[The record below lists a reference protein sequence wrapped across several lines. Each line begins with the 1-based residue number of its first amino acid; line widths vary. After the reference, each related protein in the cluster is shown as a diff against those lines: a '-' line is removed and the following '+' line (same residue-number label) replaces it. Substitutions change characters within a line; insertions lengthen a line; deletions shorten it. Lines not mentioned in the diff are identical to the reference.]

1 MEHED
6 KLSRKIEGGLVLKN
20 ESLLKECA
28 NIIKRISLPRREI
41 NLIVEWQKQYS
52 REEIVEAVKK
62 AVSKKARVPISGYSS
77 KILAENRF
85 KFNHDKQQILEIK
98 ALESRIRER
107 EKRYE

>member
-1 MEHED
+1 M
-6 KLSRKIEGGLVLKN
+6 KN
-20 ESLLKECA
+20 ESLLRECA
-28 NIIKRISLPRREI
+28 NIIKRTSLTHREI
-41 NLIVEWQKQYS
+41 NLIVDWQKKYS

-77 KILAENRF
+77 KIFAENRL
-85 KFNHDKQQILEIK
+85 KFNQDKQQILEIK